1 MFPFM
6 AGIFYFPLPPIATHL
21 ESLQKGEAVG
31 LHQEKPAVYIHTLD
45 LNPLSQKQATQ
56 DAPGIP

>member
-1 MFPFM
+1 M
-6 AGIFYFPLPPIATHL
+6 ATQL

-31 LHQEKPAVYIHTLD
+31 LHQEKPAVYIHTLH
-45 LNPLSQKQATQ
+45 LKPLSQEHTTQ